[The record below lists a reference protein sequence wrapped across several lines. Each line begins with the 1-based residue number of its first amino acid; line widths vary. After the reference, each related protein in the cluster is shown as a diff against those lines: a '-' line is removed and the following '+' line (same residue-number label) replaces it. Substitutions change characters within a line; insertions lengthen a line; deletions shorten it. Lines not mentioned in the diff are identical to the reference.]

1 MVDATATTVLGN
13 MNMNAM
19 SRIRYNVDLVIPV
32 CWFRFSAPVFAYV
45 VFPFSVSVV

>member
-1 MVDATATTVLGN
+1 MVEATATTVLGN

-32 CWFRFSAPVFAYV
+32 CWFRFNAPVFAYV